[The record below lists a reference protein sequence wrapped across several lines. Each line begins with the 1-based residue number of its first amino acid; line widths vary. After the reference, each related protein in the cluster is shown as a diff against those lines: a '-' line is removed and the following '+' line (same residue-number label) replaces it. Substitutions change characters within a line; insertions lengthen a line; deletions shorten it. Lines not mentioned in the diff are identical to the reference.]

1 MAAVKPKYLIALAVV
16 IALAGALKLMNP
28 HKKYST
34 HQFWQT
40 ATVEAVADIPADAL
54 KPNNK
59 NGSVLMWAAMGTDDP
74 KIIRA
79 LVQRGAQVNERDPI
93 FSGLPITGAAGYTR
107 NPEILKELVGL
118 GADIHMKVN
127 NNETALLVAA
137 QYNKNEGIIEALV
150 SLGANIDDTTAQG
163 KNALALA
170 KENNNETAER
180 ALFALANKTQAGN
193 AD

>member
-1 MAAVKPKYLIALAVV
+1 MASVKPIYLIALVAV

-34 HQFWQT
+34 RQFWQT
-40 ATVEAVADIPADAL
+40 ATVDAVAEISAQAL

-59 NGSVLMWAAMGTDDP
+59 NGSVLMWAAIGTSDP

-79 LVQRGAQVNERDPI
+79 LVERGAQVNEHDPV

-107 NPEILKELVGL
+107 NPEVIKELVRL
-118 GADIHMKVN
+118 GADINKKVN
-127 NNETALLVAA
+127 NNETALLIAA
-137 QYNKNEGIIEALV
+137 QHNKNEGIVETLV
-150 SLGANIDDTTAQG
+150 SLGANINDTTAQG
-163 KNALALA
+163 KSALDLA

-180 ALFALANKTQAGN
+180 ALVALLNKN
-193 AD
+193 